1 MIIKLADNKQA
12 QIKLLESLLTRPD
25 ASSEIRKRIEQEIRN
40 IKAGVRGENEAAY
53 EMEFE
58 YRESKNW
65 MLIHDLRIQCAGR
78 VAQIDHIVIN
88 RFMDVWVCE
97 SKNFSEGV
105 SINENGEFTAFYGGK
120 PYGLPSPIEQNRKHI
135 DVLESVFR
143 TGQVKLPTRLGFN
156 IKPAIN
162 SLILVSKN
170 ARISRP
176 KAKLDGIDSV
186 IKNDQFKATIDKSLN
201 TDINPL
207 TVARF
212 ISSETLEEFS
222 RSLTAIHRPIEFDW
236 YAKFGL
242 AKLPPAITTLT
253 QPLPAAKISE
263 PAETAAPKNDD
274 KEKPKQKLICHSCS
288 ETVSYAIAKFC
299 WFNKPKFNGN
309 VYCMECQKKV

>member
-222 RSLTAIHRPIEFDW
+222 RSLAAIHRPIEFDW

-274 KEKPKQKLICHSCS
+274 KDKPKQKLICHSCS